1 VKQIILVLCGLFL
14 MTGLVLA
21 GGETESSTSKANAGP
36 VSIAF
41 VQGMASVDGK
51 AATVGKVVANK
62 ARIETGPNST
72 MDLVFNE
79 RNIIRIAQNSL
90 VVLDFNASSKNLE
103 LQKGAATSVLK
114 KLDKLGKQDS
124 FTLKTPLATAGVRGT
139 SFCVW
144 VSQDGGET
152 YICAC
157 NGSVNTLDAKGGQEE
172 LLESAHHVA
181 RVYSKDGNGIS
192 KVPGT
197 MLHHDDD
204 SVQAVA
210 DQIDY
215 DIDWTKI
222 D

>member
-1 VKQIILVLCGLFL
+1 MKQIILVLSGLFL

-21 GGETESSTSKANAGP
+21 GGETEASTSIASAGT
-36 VSIAF
+36 VTIAF
-41 VQGMASVDGK
+41 VQGKASVDGK
-51 AATVGKVVANK
+51 PAAIGAVVANK
-62 ARIETGPNST
+62 SKIETGANASL
-72 MDLVFNE
+72 DLVFDD

-90 VVLDFNASSKNLE
+90 VVLDFNASSKSLD

-114 KLDKLGKQDS
+114 KLEKLSGKDS

-181 RVYSKDGNGIS
+181 RIYSKDGNGIS
-192 KVPGT
+192 KVPAT

-210 DQIDY
+210 TQIGY
-215 DIDWTKI
+215 DIDWTTV